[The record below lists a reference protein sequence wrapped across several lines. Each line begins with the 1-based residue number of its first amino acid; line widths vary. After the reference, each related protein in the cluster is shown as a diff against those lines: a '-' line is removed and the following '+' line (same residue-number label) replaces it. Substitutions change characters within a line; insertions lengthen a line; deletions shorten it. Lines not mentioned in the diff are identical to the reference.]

1 MEGNVE
7 QSNKKW
13 FSSRFLKLML
23 MCMNKDKNKN
33 GELYCIYLLVYVDAV
48 FSIAEDAD
56 VPMKM
61 MEKFLRLD

>member
-1 MEGNVE
+1 
-7 QSNKKW
+7 
-13 FSSRFLKLML
+13 ML